1 VQFPILTKLASRS
14 LGEGFRVAVLAAA
27 IPCILM
33 PESVAAAVLLDE
45 AHHTMAIEVAH
56 APTSLNQF
64 TLAQDDDDSDE
75 SDIAPSDLE
84 KYVAIYRDMQ
94 RDRSLTVEQ
103 AAAKEGLSLAAFRDL
118 EQKVERDD
126 AAREH
131 VRDELEQSAAQASGQ
146 SLAPQ
151 SPSSK

>member
-1 VQFPILTKLASRS
+1 MAVVAGAIAFILTP
-14 LGEGFRVAVLAAA
+14 G
-27 IPCILM
+27 
-33 PESVAAAVLLDE
+33 SVAAAGHVDE
-45 AHHTMAIEVAH
+45 ARYTVSIEVAH
-56 APTSLNQF
+56 APIAPSCRF
-64 TLAQDDDDSDE
+64 KLAQDGDDSDE
-75 SDIAPSDLE
+75 GDIAPSDLE

-131 VRDELEQSAAQASGQ
+131 VRDELQESAVQASGQ
-146 SLAPQ
+146 SSAPQ
-151 SPSSK
+151 SMSPK